1 MERASTNI
9 PISPLR
15 NPPTDADEAL
25 HKATNFFRNIG
36 VFRLD
41 PDVIRLRSAI
51 SAEPMVRYNGSNLAR
66 YILHLYLEK
75 RKVFASLEEVVK
87 SLVPEVDEIVPHIEG
102 NEVEIWLKSKYLSL
116 PLRPSFISD
125 GMLRLMAIA
134 SILNTGFSLV
144 AIEEPENHAHP
155 YLLEALIDLAR
166 KSSSQIV
173 FTTHSPHLLD
183 YLEPNE
189 VYVVG
194 RTEVGTRIMRLTD
207 VKDFEIVKKFLEE
220 GGTLGE
226 AWISRFFGGI
236 E

>member
-1 MERASTNI
+1 M
-9 PISPLR
+9 
-15 NPPTDADEAL
+15 
-25 HKATNFFRNIG
+25 
-36 VFRLD
+36 
-41 PDVIRLRSAI
+41 
-51 SAEPMVRYNGSNLAR
+51 
-66 YILHLYLEK
+66 
-75 RKVFASLEEVVK
+75 
-87 SLVPEVDEIVPHIEG
+87 
-102 NEVEIWLKSKYLSL
+102 EIWLKSKYLSL

-144 AIEEPENHAHP
+144 AIEEPENHVHP